1 MGSLL
6 RELTGEYEAYL
17 RDESHTVGRADWI
30 AFPRTEEE
38 VARVLLPG
46 GVFLL
51 ADTTAPG
58 PFRQAIDLLLPYGR
72 GGDVHLYGTEELRQ
86 LLSRYLQ
93 GAECRRADATSL
105 LAWGIKGRASGA
117 KGG

>member
-1 MGSLL
+1 MLL
-6 RELTGEYEAYL
+6 T
-17 RDESHTVGRADWI
+17 
-30 AFPRTEEE
+30 
-38 VARVLLPG
+38 G